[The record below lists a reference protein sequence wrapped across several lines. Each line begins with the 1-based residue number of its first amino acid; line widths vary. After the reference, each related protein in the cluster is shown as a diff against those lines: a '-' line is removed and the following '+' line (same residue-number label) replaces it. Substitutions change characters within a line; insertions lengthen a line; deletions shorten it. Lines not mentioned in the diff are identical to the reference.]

1 MSGWQL
7 SPTPPAALIARTE
20 QRPAFF
26 ASAAF
31 AAALRALGAECLYAW
46 HPERQVGFLVPI
58 FSRLR
63 WLRVGFLGF
72 PVCPEATAAATL
84 VADLLSARHC
94 QVLRIVLPR
103 LREAPPQH
111 DALRPNVWIEGLRTW
126 SPSSKLRRDLAY
138 AERRIA
144 GWQLAR
150 DRLDGAAAAALYFGV
165 IARHRGRA
173 VYGRGYFERLAAA
186 CGNAPGLSCY
196 AMEDEAGKM
205 RAFAVLAVHE
215 DTGYYLH
222 AAADEEARRRGAG
235 DLLLRAVVEE
245 ARRLGCQRLD
255 LMASPPAQPGLLA
268 FKRKWGNQVGVCAT
282 LHASRGLVGRAM
294 RFILAWRLRD
304 RDRQR

>member
-1 MSGWQL
+1 MSAWQI
-7 SPTPPAALIARTE
+7 SPTPPPALLAWAG

-46 HPERQVGFLVPI
+46 HPERQSGFLVPI

-84 VADLLSARHC
+84 VEALLAARRC
-94 QVLRIVLPR
+94 QVVRIVLPM
-103 LREAPPQH
+103 LGEAPPQH
-111 DALRPNVWIEGLRTW
+111 DALRPNAWIEALQSW
-126 SPSSKLRRDLAY
+126 SPSPKLRRDLAY

-150 DRLDGAAAAALYFGV
+150 DRLDGAAAAALYLGV

-173 VYGRGYFERLAAA
+173 VYGHGYFDRLAAA
-186 CGNAPGLSCY
+186 SGATPGLASFSL
-196 AMEDEAGKM
+196 EDEEQKM
-205 RAFAVLAVHE
+205 RAFAVLAVHQ
-215 DTGYYLH
+215 DTAHYLH

-235 DLLLRAVVEE
+235 DLLLRAVIEE
-245 ARRLGCQRLD
+245 ARRLGCRRLD
-255 LMASPPAQPGLLA
+255 LMASPPTQPGLLA
-268 FKRKWGNQVGVCAT
+268 FKRKWGDQIGVCAT

-294 RFILAWRLRD
+294 RFILAWKLRAGD
-304 RDRQR
+304 RRR